1 QTHRRQHVPQRVED
15 AQGLEAVR
23 HDDAAQRNPVPA
35 PVLVLGVGRGAGA
48 GVGDLAGSAQ
58 RGRRVRLL
66 RLLAR
71 LVRLAVRSQGPAQSS
86 GGVGLL
92 RRALTLAREG
102 GLPGASSQQRGGVAI
117 EFLAVR
123 QAVRG
128 QGAGIV
134 GREDPVGVLALLAL
148 LTLLALSIPVHRL
161 ALCFGRARPACFA
174 RVYGAQVLR
183 ARAARR

>member
-1 QTHRRQHVPQRVED
+1 
-15 AQGLEAVR
+15 
-23 HDDAAQRNPVPA
+23 
-35 PVLVLGVGRGAGA
+35 
-48 GVGDLAGSAQ
+48 GSAQ
-58 RGRRVRLL
+58 LVSRVRC
-66 RLLAR
+66 LAH
-71 LVRLAVRSQGPAQSS
+71 LGLFACLAQGRYQSS

-92 RRALTLAREG
+92 RRGLTLARQG
-102 GLPGASSQQRGGVAI
+102 CLPGASSQQRGGVAI